1 MLAKKTLELN
11 PHHSTMKE
19 LLTKVKAA
27 VDDKLDEP
35 TEDLAMLMYN
45 MALINSGFNIDEP
58 NNFTGRLQRLINSG
72 FGLEREEPIEE
83 IEVEVDTDAD
93 EDGEEGAS
101 SSTPKV
107 DEDEEE
113 IIINGD
119 SPLETEGV
127 KVTEATPESEETTTD
142 QEAHDDL

>member
-11 PHHSTMKE
+11 PHHSTMKT

-27 VDDKLDEP
+27 VDDKLDAE

-72 FGLEREEPIEE
+72 FGLDREEPIEE
-83 IEVEVDTDAD
+83 IEVEVDEAD
-93 EDGEEGAS
+93 EDGEEGPS

-113 IIINGD
+113 IIINAD
-119 SPLETEGV
+119 EPLKTENPNV
-127 KVTEATPESEETTTD
+127 KVTEAN
-142 QEAHDDL
+142 

>member
-11 PHHSTMKE
+11 PHHSTMKT

-27 VDDKLDEP
+27 VDDKLDAE

-72 FGLEREEPIEE
+72 FGLDREEPIEE
-83 IEVEVDTDAD
+83 IEVEVDETD

-113 IIINGD
+113 IIINAD
-119 SPLETEGV
+119 EPLKTENPNV
-127 KVTEATPESEETTTD
+127 KVTEAN
-142 QEAHDDL
+142 

>member
-11 PHHSTMKE
+11 PHHSTMKT

-27 VDDKLDEP
+27 VDDKLDAE

-72 FGLEREEPIEE
+72 FGLDREEPIEE
-83 IEVEVDTDAD
+83 IEVEVDEVDD
-93 EDGEEGAS
+93 DGEEASAS

-107 DEDEEE
+107 EEDEEE

-119 SPLETEGV
+119 DPLKTENPNIEI
-127 KVTEATPESEETTTD
+127 T
-142 QEAHDDL
+142 